1 MIYNLK
7 GSDYLSGE
15 QHPMMIDY
23 HSYPML
29 ERIVLLENSPW
40 HYAFEHFDV
49 KNKYP
54 TFYAYVH
61 RFRANPRHLKDIIKT
76 ECYNKLLQY
85 WSENPHTKAMLS
97 IEFL

>member
-1 MIYNLK
+1 
-7 GSDYLSGE
+7 
-15 QHPMMIDY
+15 MMIDY

-29 ERIVLLENSPW
+29 ERIVLLENGPW

-61 RFRANPRHLKDIIKT
+61 RFRANPRH
-76 ECYNKLLQY
+76 
-85 WSENPHTKAMLS
+85 
-97 IEFL
+97 

>member
-7 GSDYLSGE
+7 GSDYLSGD
-15 QHPMMIDY
+15 HYPMMIDY

-40 HYAFEHFDV
+40 HYAFEHFDI

-54 TFYAYVH
+54 IFYAYVH
-61 RFRANPRHLKDIIKT
+61 RFRANPSHLKDIIKT

-85 WSENPHTKAMLS
+85 WSENKDTKAMLS
-97 IEFL
+97 IDFL